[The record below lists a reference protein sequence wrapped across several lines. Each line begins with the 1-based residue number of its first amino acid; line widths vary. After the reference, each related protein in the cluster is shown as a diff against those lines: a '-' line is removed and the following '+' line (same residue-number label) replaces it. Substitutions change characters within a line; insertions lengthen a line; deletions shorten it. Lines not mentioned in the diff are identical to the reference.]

1 MKKVKI
7 KTGDIVKVI
16 AGNQKGTQGKV
27 LKVVAA
33 KNKAIL
39 EGVNVVKKHN
49 KPSANNPQGGVTEK
63 ELFIDISNISL
74 LTSKGD
80 VTRVGYRMEKENKV
94 RYSKKSNE
102 VI

>member
-1 MKKVKI
+1 MKKIKI

-16 AGNQKGTQGKV
+16 AGNQIGTQGKV

-33 KNKAIL
+33 KNKAIV
-39 EGVNVVKKHN
+39 EGVNMVKKHN
-49 KPSANNPQGGVTEK
+49 KPSANNPKGGITEK

-74 LTSKGD
+74 ITSKGEA
-80 VTRVGYRMEKENKV
+80 TRVGYRMEKENKV

>member
-7 KTGDIVKVI
+7 KKGDIVKVI

-33 KNKAIL
+33 KNKAIV
-39 EGVNVVKKHN
+39 EGINVVKKHN
-49 KPSANNPQGGVTEK
+49 KPSANNPQGGVIEK

-74 LTSKGD
+74 ITSKGE